1 MENKES
7 FNYNY
12 SAAQQ
17 NEIKRI
23 REKYVPNVPDA
34 ESKMERLRRLDES
47 AAKPGMIAALI
58 IGVIGT
64 LVMGVGMC
72 CTMVWGDRLFAVGIV
87 VGVLGMGLIGAAYP
101 VYSFITKKR
110 REKIAPEVVRLADEL
125 LK

>member
-1 MENKES
+1 MEENNS

-23 REKYVPNVPDA
+23 RDKYVPKE

-72 CTMVWGDRLFAVGIV
+72 CTMVWGDRLFVVGIV

-110 REKIAPEVVRLADEL
+110 R
-125 LK
+125 

>member
-1 MENKES
+1 MEENNS

-23 REKYVPNVPDA
+23 RDKYVPKE

-72 CTMVWGDRLFAVGIV
+72 CTMVWGDRLFVVGIV
-87 VGVLGMGLIGAAYP
+87 VGVLGMVLIGAAYP

-110 REKIAPEVVRLADEL
+110 REKITPEIVRLADEL

>member
-1 MENKES
+1 MEENNS

-23 REKYVPNVPDA
+23 RDKYVPKE

-72 CTMVWGDRLFAVGIV
+72 CTMVWGDRLFVVGIV
-87 VGVLGMGLIGAAYP
+87 VGVLGMGLIGTAYP

-110 REKIAPEVVRLADEL
+110 REKITPEIVRLADEH

>member
-1 MENKES
+1 MEEKKES
-7 FNYNY
+7 FNYSY

-17 NEIKRI
+17 AEIKRI
-23 REKYVPNVPDA
+23 REKYVPRE

-47 AAKPGMIAALI
+47 AVKPGMIAAVI

-64 LVMGVGMC
+64 LVMGIGMC
-72 CTMVWGDRLFAVGIV
+72 CTMVWGDRLFVPGIV
-87 VGVLGMGLIGAAYP
+87 IGVLGMACIGAAYP

-110 REKIAPEVVRLADEL
+110 REKLAPDIIWLTDEL

>member
-17 NEIKRI
+17 AEIKRI
-23 REKYVPNVPDA
+23 RDKYVPKE

-47 AAKPGMIAALI
+47 AAKPGMIAGI
-58 IGVIGT
+58 VMGVIGT
-64 LVMGVGMC
+64 LVMGFGMC
-72 CTMVWGDRLFAVGIV
+72 CTMVWGDRLFAPGIV
-87 VGVLGMGLIGAAYP
+87 VGILGMACIGAAYP
-101 VYSFITKKR
+101 LYSFITKKR
-110 REKIAPEVVRLADEL
+110 REKIAPDIIRLSDEL